1 MTLEILVAGNTGKS
15 HWNKMVDPE
24 STFGSM
30 IVFPGD
36 SVHRILSKV
45 SDHTLVGESDLCL
58 AVPFSHTVL
67 ENMFH
72 L

>member
-1 MTLEILVAGNTGKS
+1 
-15 HWNKMVDPE
+15 MVDPE